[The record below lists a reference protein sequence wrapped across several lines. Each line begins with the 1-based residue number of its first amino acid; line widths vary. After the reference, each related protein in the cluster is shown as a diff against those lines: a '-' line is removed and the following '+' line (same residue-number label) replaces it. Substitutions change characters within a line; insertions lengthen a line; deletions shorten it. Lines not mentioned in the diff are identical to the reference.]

1 VQIKLLSIM
10 KTEEVIIVHPQTIEQ
25 LNAIKAFMKALKIK
39 FEISKEETYNPEFV
53 EKILESKKQIDEGKF
68 TEVKA
73 ENLNSFIDSL

>member
-10 KTEEVIIVHPQTIEQ
+10 KTEEVITVHPQTIEQ

>member
-1 VQIKLLSIM
+1 MQIKLLSIM